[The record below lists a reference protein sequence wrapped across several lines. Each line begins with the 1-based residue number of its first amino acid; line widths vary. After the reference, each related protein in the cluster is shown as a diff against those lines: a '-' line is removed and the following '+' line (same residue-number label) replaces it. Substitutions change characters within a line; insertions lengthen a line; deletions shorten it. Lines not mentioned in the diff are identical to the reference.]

1 MNTPSIKKNNFL
13 GVETSAMNTPCSLSD
28 AVNVTKI
35 AEAALLSSE
44 KGIPIY
50 LDLK

>member
-1 MNTPSIKKNNFL
+1 MCIRDRSKNEL
-13 GVETSAMNTPCSLSD
+13 IVKPEH

-35 AEAALLSSE
+35 AEAALLSSQ

-50 LDLK
+50 LDIK

>member
-1 MNTPSIKKNNFL
+1 MKSKVFLVQLKEKNEL
-13 GVETSAMNTPCSLSD
+13 IVKSQQ

-35 AEAALLSSE
+35 AEAALLSSQ